1 LRVKIGNFWAIK
13 YNVAKA
19 PLLLR
24 PVSQALCGTLVALQ
38 RLLAVRVQDRQ
49 KFENCEPRGLLVVES
64 MPPELL
70 ISPNIN
76 VLGAR
81 RWK

>member
-13 YNVAKA
+13 NNVAKA

-24 PVSQALCGTLVALQ
+24 PISQALFGTLVALQ
-38 RLLAVRVQDRQ
+38 RLIAVRVQDGQ
-49 KFENCEPRGLLVVES
+49 EFEYREPRSLLVVEP

-70 ISPNIN
+70 IRPNIN